1 MKAGKKWTAA
11 LPILAGAMWGSAG
24 VFVRKLY
31 AFGMDSYTILATKMC
46 VGAVILFLIL
56 LCWKPKLLRVR
67 WQDLWIFLGSGIL
80 GMLGLNYCYN
90 EAIRTVSMS
99 LAAVLLGL
107 SPIFVKIG
115 RASCR
120 ERV

>member
-31 AFGMDSYTILATKMC
+31 AFGMDSYTILASKMC

-80 GMLGLNYCYN
+80 GMLGLNYC
-90 EAIRTVSMS
+90 IV
-99 LAAVLLGL
+99 
-107 SPIFVKIG
+107 
-115 RASCR
+115 
-120 ERV
+120 